1 MFYAIRKY
9 PNILKILTKHCFER
23 IIASKNNISTIRMK
37 YAPSTMTNRAKKY
50 SIFAVADTITADLSP
65 RNLFH
70 QQWSNKVSEWAGKKA
85 TLAVYWKSE
94 GAETA
99 TLTEHLDNSE
109 EPESPVCVQTGVLQ
123 TREWV
128 LHIFSAY
135 TSPAMLLAGGFLG
148 VEFLPELHKPL
159 CWRAEKTLWPSSRGA
174 TSTCNY
180 VRHGVPLSKAL
191 CRDIGHQSFYL
202 PRKEWFLQSSDQKL
216 GLCCGTVS

>member
-1 MFYAIRKY
+1 M
-9 PNILKILTKHCFER
+9 
-23 IIASKNNISTIRMK
+23 
-37 YAPSTMTNRAKKY
+37 
-50 SIFAVADTITADLSP
+50 
-65 RNLFH
+65 
-70 QQWSNKVSEWAGKKA
+70 
-85 TLAVYWKSE
+85 AVYWKSE

-159 CWRAEKTLWPSSRGA
+159 C
-174 TSTCNY
+174 
-180 VRHGVPLSKAL
+180 
-191 CRDIGHQSFYL
+191 
-202 PRKEWFLQSSDQKL
+202 
-216 GLCCGTVS
+216 